1 MKRAKAKPAK
11 PGYPP
16 RARSRSRTVRVRNE
30 GDDST
35 RINTLDDSVRRLM
48 SFIAELR
55 LDVETCRVLLQLL
68 GMTQEELDLAKKELK
83 KEEWDAAADV
93 SVQQSA
99 ERRAVE
105 TLRQLLAGRGRTTKG
120 H

>member
-11 PGYPP
+11 RGSY
-16 RARSRSRTVRVRNE
+16 RARSRPRTVRVRNE

-35 RINTLDDSVRRLM
+35 RINALEDSVRRLM
-48 SFIAELR
+48 SLIADLR

-68 GMTQEELDLAKKELK
+68 GMTQEELDLAKRELK
-83 KEEWDAAADV
+83 KEWDAAADV
-93 SVQQSA
+93 TVQQIA